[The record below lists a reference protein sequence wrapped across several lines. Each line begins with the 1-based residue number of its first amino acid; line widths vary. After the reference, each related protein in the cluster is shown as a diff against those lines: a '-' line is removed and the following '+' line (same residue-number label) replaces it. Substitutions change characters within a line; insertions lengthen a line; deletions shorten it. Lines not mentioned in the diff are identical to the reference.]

1 LINGESKVDKVNVAI
16 VGATGAVGEVMLE
29 ILAERNFP
37 VEELTL
43 LASERS
49 AGTRL
54 QYQGKSLVVQDLAHF
69 DFSNTQIGL
78 FSAGG
83 SISEVYA
90 PIAARQGCVVID
102 NTSCFRR
109 DPDIPLV
116 VPEVNPES
124 IWEYA
129 PQNIIANPNCSTIQM
144 LVALKPIHD
153 AAGIESINVSTYQA
167 VSGAGKSGIEAL
179 AGQTARLLNGQ
190 SIEDAPNGNVFSSQ
204 IGFNVIPHIGSFEEN
219 GYSNEEM
226 KMVWET
232 HKIFGDEN
240 IAVNPTCV
248 RVPVF
253 FGHSEAVHIRTKS
266 PLEASDARA
275 LLENAAGVTLI
286 DDLSNNSY
294 PSAVVDSSGKD
305 DVFVGRVRDDLSD
318 PNGLNLWIVSD
329 NVRKGA
335 ALNSIQIAEVL
346 LKRL

>member
-1 LINGESKVDKVNVAI
+1 
-16 VGATGAVGEVMLE
+16 
-29 ILAERNFP
+29 
-37 VEELTL
+37 
-43 LASERS
+43 
-49 AGTRL
+49 
-54 QYQGKSLVVQDLAHF
+54 
-69 DFSNTQIGL
+69 
-78 FSAGG
+78 
-83 SISEVYA
+83 
-90 PIAARQGCVVID
+90 
-102 NTSCFRR
+102 
-109 DPDIPLV
+109 V

-144 LVALKPIHD
+144 LVALKPIQD
-153 AAGIESINVSTYQA
+153 AVGIESINVSTYQA

-190 SIEDAPNGNVFSSQ
+190 SIEDAPKGNVFSSQ

-275 LLENAAGVTLI
+275 LLENAAGVTLV

>member
-1 LINGESKVDKVNVAI
+1 
-16 VGATGAVGEVMLE
+16 
-29 ILAERNFP
+29 
-37 VEELTL
+37 
-43 LASERS
+43 
-49 AGTRL
+49 
-54 QYQGKSLVVQDLAHF
+54 
-69 DFSNTQIGL
+69 
-78 FSAGG
+78 
-83 SISEVYA
+83 
-90 PIAARQGCVVID
+90 
-102 NTSCFRR
+102 
-109 DPDIPLV
+109 
-116 VPEVNPES
+116 
-124 IWEYA
+124 
-129 PQNIIANPNCSTIQM
+129 
-144 LVALKPIHD
+144 
-153 AAGIESINVSTYQA
+153 
-167 VSGAGKSGIEAL
+167 
-179 AGQTARLLNGQ
+179 
-190 SIEDAPNGNVFSSQ
+190 
-204 IGFNVIPHIGSFEEN
+204 
-219 GYSNEEM
+219 
-226 KMVWET
+226 MVWET